1 MRWECVQS
9 KTDNRKI
16 FNTNSKAHGLDQKGN
31 RKPGMVSEIYRH
43 TLTNGMLAEFI
54 TDPLS
59 HLIIANCVTL
69 YYKNSEFHIVK
80 NTV

>member
-1 MRWECVQS
+1 
-9 KTDNRKI
+9 
-16 FNTNSKAHGLDQKGN
+16 
-31 RKPGMVSEIYRH
+31 MVSETSRH

-54 TDPLS
+54 TDALS

-80 NTV
+80 NIV